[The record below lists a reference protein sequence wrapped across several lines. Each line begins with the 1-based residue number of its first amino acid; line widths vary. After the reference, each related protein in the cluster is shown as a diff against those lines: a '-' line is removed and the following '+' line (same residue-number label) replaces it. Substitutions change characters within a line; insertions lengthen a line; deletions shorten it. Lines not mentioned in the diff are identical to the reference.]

1 MTQDIYQVSLQG
13 MAVER
18 ARVEVATRNIANAN
32 AIAGSAAEAYRAQSV
47 VAPTF
52 LQTLAGDNVLV
63 VANGPVKA
71 EYQPAHPLADSK
83 GMVYR
88 PDVDLAQQML
98 QLNMASRAYEAN
110 IRALNSLREMNG
122 KALEIGK

>member
-1 MTQDIYQVSLQG
+1 MSQDIYQVSLQG

-18 ARVEVATRNIANAN
+18 SRVEVATRNIANAN
-32 AIAGSAAEAYRAQSV
+32 AVAGSAAEAYRAQV
-47 VAPTF
+47 VIAPSF
-52 LQTLAGDNVLV
+52 VEAMAGQPVQVLTT
-63 VANGPVKA
+63 GPVKS
-71 EYQPAHPLADSK
+71 EYQPEHPLADSK

-88 PDVDLAQQML
+88 PDIDLAQQML

-110 IRALNSLREMNG
+110 IRAFNSLREMNG

>member
-1 MTQDIYQVSLQG
+1 MSQDIYQVSLQG

-18 ARVEVATRNIANAN
+18 SRVEVATRNIANAN
-32 AIAGSAAEAYRAQSV
+32 AVAGSAAEAYRAQV
-47 VAPTF
+47 VIAPSF
-52 LQTLAGDNVLV
+52 VEVMAGQPVQVLTT
-63 VANGPVKA
+63 GPVKS
-71 EYQPAHPLADSK
+71 EYQPEHPLADSK

-88 PDVDLAQQML
+88 PDIDLAQQML

-110 IRALNSLREMNG
+110 IRAFNSLREMNG

>member
-1 MTQDIYQVSLQG
+1 MNQDIYQVSLQG

-18 ARVEVATRNIANAN
+18 TRVEVATRNIANAN
-32 AIAGSAAEAYRAQSV
+32 AVAGSAAQAYRAQSV
-47 VAPTF
+47 IAPSF
-52 LQTLAGDNVLV
+52 VEAIASEPVQVLTT
-63 VANGPVKA
+63 GPVKS

-88 PDVDLAQQML
+88 PDIDLAQQML

-110 IRALNSLREMNG
+110 IRAFNSLREMNG

>member
-1 MTQDIYQVSLQG
+1 MSQDIYQVSLQG

-18 ARVEVATRNIANAN
+18 TRVEVPTRNIANAN
-32 AIAGSAAEAYRAQSV
+32 ALAGSAAEAYRAQTV
-47 VAPTF
+47 VAPSFT
-52 LQTLAGDNVLV
+52 QAMAGEPVQVLASG
-63 VANGPVKA
+63 AVKA
-71 EYQPAHPLADSK
+71 EYQPEHPLADSR

-110 IRALNSLREMNG
+110 IRAFNSLREMNG